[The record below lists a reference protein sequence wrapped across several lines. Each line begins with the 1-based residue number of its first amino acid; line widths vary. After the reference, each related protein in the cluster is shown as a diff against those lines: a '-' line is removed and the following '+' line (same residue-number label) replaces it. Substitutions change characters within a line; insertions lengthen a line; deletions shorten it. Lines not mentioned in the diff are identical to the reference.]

1 MLNDAELRAALGTLL
16 ALKRELQAN
25 DMTAAWRALRD
36 LEMQLGRGLRAEPGQ
51 HAHLD
56 AYFLF

>member
-16 ALKRELQAN
+16 ALKRALQAN
-25 DMTAAWRALRD
+25 DMTAAWRAFKD

-51 HAHLD
+51 HTYLD
-56 AYFLF
+56 A